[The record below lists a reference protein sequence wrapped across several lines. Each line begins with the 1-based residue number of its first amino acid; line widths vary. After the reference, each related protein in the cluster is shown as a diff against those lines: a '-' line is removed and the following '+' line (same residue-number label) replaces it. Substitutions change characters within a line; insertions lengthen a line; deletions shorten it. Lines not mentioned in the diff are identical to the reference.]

1 MKKRKRKTEK
11 NNSFLFQV
19 VACVVVFVLLYIG
32 IPRIYGLMK
41 ESSFRETMSS
51 LESNIPVST
60 DLSEL
65 VNRTAVENHCYIQIT
80 NQDGTLNYQSP
91 VIAMNQSQLY
101 ETNST
106 TSSGTAVQV
115 SVQFSQDDVL
125 FLNHVLLISLPLIG
139 LILIGILA
147 LIQYL
152 RRSSS
157 QDDFTSLRQASEDML
172 ALKPRARLKL
182 AGASGNKKRFVDNM
196 NALYQQ
202 LIFSLETNSNQSK
215 ENRDTEEKTLHAL
228 KAASQKLKVP
238 VDDLITLVNNMIQN
252 KGQYRN
258 HQVYLIE
265 AKVKL
270 EDLKETLAQTLEN
283 GLTESKAITIQVD
296 LKDYFARLASQYE
309 TNSLHKKVHI
319 QCQIEDHLPM
329 EVNDLLFRKA
339 FDHMMHFILAQV
351 EEQSTIIIQNDHYE
365 ITIAYQGACLTNKS
379 IQTVLD
385 QDEDLKQFHQLLQT
399 LQFYCDF
406 ERTPKKDGMQ
416 FIFHF

>member
-125 FLNHVLLISLPLIG
+125 FLNRVLLISLPLIG

-157 QDDFTSLRQASEDML
+157 QDDFTSLR
-172 ALKPRARLKL
+172 
-182 AGASGNKKRFVDNM
+182 
-196 NALYQQ
+196 
-202 LIFSLETNSNQSK
+202 
-215 ENRDTEEKTLHAL
+215 
-228 KAASQKLKVP
+228 
-238 VDDLITLVNNMIQN
+238 
-252 KGQYRN
+252 
-258 HQVYLIE
+258 
-265 AKVKL
+265 
-270 EDLKETLAQTLEN
+270 
-283 GLTESKAITIQVD
+283 
-296 LKDYFARLASQYE
+296 
-309 TNSLHKKVHI
+309 
-319 QCQIEDHLPM
+319 
-329 EVNDLLFRKA
+329 
-339 FDHMMHFILAQV
+339 
-351 EEQSTIIIQNDHYE
+351 
-365 ITIAYQGACLTNKS
+365 
-379 IQTVLD
+379 
-385 QDEDLKQFHQLLQT
+385 
-399 LQFYCDF
+399 
-406 ERTPKKDGMQ
+406 
-416 FIFHF
+416 

>member
-1 MKKRKRKTEK
+1 
-11 NNSFLFQV
+11 
-19 VACVVVFVLLYIG
+19 
-32 IPRIYGLMK
+32 
-41 ESSFRETMSS
+41 
-51 LESNIPVST
+51 
-60 DLSEL
+60 
-65 VNRTAVENHCYIQIT
+65 
-80 NQDGTLNYQSP
+80 
-91 VIAMNQSQLY
+91 
-101 ETNST
+101 
-106 TSSGTAVQV
+106 
-115 SVQFSQDDVL
+115 
-125 FLNHVLLISLPLIG
+125 
-139 LILIGILA
+139 
-147 LIQYL
+147 
-152 RRSSS
+152 
-157 QDDFTSLRQASEDML
+157 ML

-270 EDLKETLAQTLEN
+270 EDLKETLTQTLEN
-283 GLTESKAITIQVD
+283 GLTESEAITIQVD

-329 EVNDLLFRKA
+329 EVNVLLFRKA